1 MPKDEHDLDALD
13 ASWEEPKAPTPTPTP
28 DVGAVDDG
36 WDSIKVKERHKTG
49 AERAAAR
56 KAKALA
62 RAERQRSKA
71 AAASQKQKQKQKPKR
86 AERDEDD
93 DDGPKPA
100 RAKRETARAPS
111 ADAEQIAARK
121 SWIRMLVAVGV
132 IIAVAAFVLFV
143 LAR

>member
-13 ASWEEPKAPTPTPTP
+13 ASWDEPKADAPTPTP
-28 DVGAVDDG
+28 DLAAVDDG
-36 WDSIKVKERHKTG
+36 WDSVEAKVRHKTG

-71 AAASQKQKQKQKPKR
+71 AAAAQKQKQRQKPKR
-86 AERDEDD
+86 TERDD
-93 DDGPKPA
+93 DDEDRPKPA
-100 RAKRETARAPS
+100 RAKSDARPRCPE
-111 ADAEQIAARK
+111 AEQVAARN

-132 IIAVAAFVLFV
+132 IVAIAAFVLFV